1 MKDFA
6 DGMNRYN
13 RQLIFDFFSDIVKII
28 NIVSRNKD
36 FLHPGALCG
45 HEFFRKTADRIDI
58 SLKRYFTGHGNCR
71 TDRNAADQRSESSR
85 QGNPGRGTVFGGC
98 TVRNMA
104 AGENPYGA
112 PTTAVTCTNRTAT
125 AHLTVRDCRF
135 TGIRGSREDT
145 HYGVFCIADYTTV
158 ENCFFTN
165 CWCVTGKDSLVKDRC
180 RGFTFVSNTFFVANS
195 KETKP

>member
-1 MKDFA
+1 
-6 DGMNRYN
+6 MNRYN

-85 QGNPGRGTVFGGC
+85 QSNPGRGTVFGGC
-98 TVRNMA
+98 TVRNMNMQVLVFQLCGLLRIHGLNKA
-104 AGENPYGA
+104 
-112 PTTAVTCTNRTAT
+112 
-125 AHLTVRDCRF
+125 DCYLS
-135 TGIRGSREDT
+135 G
-145 HYGVFCIADYTTV
+145 
-158 ENCFFTN
+158 FFHHIT
-165 CWCVTGKDSLVKDRC
+165 
-180 RGFTFVSNTFFVANS
+180 
-195 KETKP
+195 